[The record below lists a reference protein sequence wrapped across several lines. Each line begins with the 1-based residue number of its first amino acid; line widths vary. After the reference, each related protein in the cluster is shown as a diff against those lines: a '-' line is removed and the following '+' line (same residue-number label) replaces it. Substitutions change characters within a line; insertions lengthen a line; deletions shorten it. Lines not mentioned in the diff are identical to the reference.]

1 VELTLSR
8 TPAFAIN
15 RQVSS
20 LAADSIIAKGGFVR
34 AIAVLLAALHAV
46 LSITAVLE
54 KSPTFDEPTHLTAG
68 YSYWLKNDY
77 RLDPENGNWPARW
90 AALPLLLSRPSF
102 PENAAWKQGDV
113 GRVSERFLY
122 GSGNNSDRVVL
133 LGRSMMALI
142 GAGLCLLIF
151 FCSNRLFGAI
161 GGLISELLAVFDSNL
176 LAHSGL
182 VTVDVAA
189 AFFFTAA
196 IWSYF
201 QLLQSVNK
209 RWFIITALSW
219 SGLFL
224 AKMSAPAFLL
234 VALIL
239 ATLRVF
245 SGEPMTIRVIRFN
258 RQVAARWRKLI
269 LVIGLTGALVAVVV
283 VAIWASFAFRF
294 SPFAQNEP
302 AREVWNVQ
310 WQACLSD
317 GTALENM
324 VAFARD
330 HRLLPEAYLYGF
342 VFTSE
347 RAVNKNVLF
356 RPAFLDGEWSNTGFT
371 SFFPRAFLYKTPVP
385 LLLLLIT
392 AGVAGFLRWRNAWK
406 NNDRSA
412 IGRDLRRLS
421 PIWALVLV
429 YGTFSLTSYL
439 NIGHRHLLPIY
450 PAIFIASGACT
461 YFFRRQSG
469 KAVAIFAGAMLCWQI
484 IESSLL
490 RPDYL
495 TYFNQL
501 AGGPKNG
508 YKHLVDSSLDWGQD
522 LPALKTWLDQRPN
535 QSATGRLYLAYFG
548 TALPRYYGIEA
559 TGLPFDSSADKLPA
573 FEPGTYCISATTLQ
587 HVYSFEH
594 GKWTREYESAYRL
607 ALARTV
613 HHFDLAADDS
623 FANDVSLQRLR
634 FARLCAYLR
643 KREPTAN
650 VGNSILVFQLNQQEL
665 DQALY
670 GPPVELASN
679 L

>member
-1 VELTLSR
+1 MTLAR
-8 TPAFAIN
+8 TPSFAMN
-15 RQVSS
+15 RQDTARIV
-20 LAADSIIAKGGFVR
+20 DRIVAKGAFVTVI
-34 AIAVLLAALHAV
+34 AILLAALHAA
-46 LSITAVLE
+46 LAITAAIE

-90 AALPLLLSRPSF
+90 AALPLLLSRPTF

-113 GRVSERFLY
+113 GQVSERFLY
-122 GSGNNSDRVVL
+122 HSGNNSDRVVL
-133 LGRSMMALI
+133 LGRSMMAVV

-161 GGLISELLAVFDSNL
+161 GGLISELLAVFDPNL
-176 LAHSGL
+176 LAHSAL
-182 VTVDVAA
+182 ITADVTA

-196 IWSYF
+196 TWGYF

-209 RWFIITALSW
+209 RWFVITALSW

-234 VALIL
+234 VAVIL
-239 ATLRVF
+239 ATLPILSR
-245 SGEPMTIRVIRFN
+245 EPMTIRFTRFD
-258 RQVAARWRKLI
+258 RQVAARWRKLV
-269 LVIGLTGALVAVVV
+269 LVIGLTGALVAIVVA
-283 VAIWASFAFRF
+283 AIWASYAFRF

-302 AREVWNVQ
+302 ARRVWNAR

-317 GTALENM
+317 HTTLENM

-330 HRLLPEAYLYGF
+330 HHLLPEAYLYGF
-342 VFTSE
+342 AFT
-347 RAVNKNVLF
+347 NKSAMY

-371 SFFPRAFLYKTPVP
+371 SFFPRAFLYKTPIP

-392 AGVAGFLRWRNAWK
+392 AGIAGSLRWRNAWK
-406 NNDRSA
+406 NSGDGA

-429 YGTFSLTSYL
+429 YGIFSLTSHL

-450 PAIFIASGACT
+450 PAIFIACGACT
-461 YFFRRQSG
+461 YFFRAQSG
-469 KAVAIFAGAMLCWQI
+469 RAVAIFAGAMMCWQI

-495 TYFNQL
+495 TYFNQV

-508 YKHLVDSSLDWGQD
+508 HKHLVDSSVDWGQD
-522 LPALKTWLDQRPN
+522 LPALKSWLDQRLDT
-535 QSATGRLYLAYFG
+535 SATTRLYLAYFG
-548 TALPRYYGIEA
+548 TALPRWYGIEA
-559 TGLPFDSSADKLPA
+559 TPLPLDSSAQRLSPL
-573 FEPGTYCISATTLQ
+573 EPGIYCISATTLQ
-587 HVYSFEH
+587 QVYSFQH
-594 GKWTREYESAYRL
+594 GKWTDQYESAYRL
-607 ALARTV
+607 ALARTA
-613 HHFDLAADDS
+613 HHLDLATNDS
-623 FANDVSLQRLR
+623 VTNGESFQRLQ

-643 KREPTAN
+643 KREPIAN
-650 VGNSILVFQLNQQEL
+650 VGNSILVYQLNQREL

-670 GPPVELASN
+670 GPPAELAPS

>member
-1 VELTLSR
+1 MQLALAR
-8 TPAFAIN
+8 TPSFAIN
-15 RQVSS
+15 RQDAGGV
-20 LAADSIIAKGGFVR
+20 ANAIIAKGAFIRVI
-34 AIAVLLAALHAV
+34 AILLAALHAA
-46 LSITAVLE
+46 LAITAVVE
-54 KSPTFDEPTHLTAG
+54 KSPTFDEPTHLAAG

-77 RLDPENGNWPARW
+77 RLDPENGIWPARW
-90 AALPLLLSRPSF
+90 AALPLLLSHPSF

-122 GSGNNSDRVVL
+122 GSGNNADRLVL
-133 LGRSMMALI
+133 LGRSMMAVV
-142 GAGLCLLIF
+142 GASLCLLIF

-161 GGLISELLAVFDSNL
+161 GGLISELLAVFDPNL
-176 LAHSGL
+176 LAHSPL
-182 VTVDVAA
+182 ITVDVAA

-196 IWSYF
+196 SWSYF
-201 QLLQSVNK
+201 RLLQSVNK
-209 RWFIITALSW
+209 RWFFIAALSW

-234 VALIL
+234 VAVIL
-239 ATLRVF
+239 ATLEVL
-245 SGEPMTIRVIRFN
+245 SSEPMTIRVIRFN

-283 VAIWASFAFRF
+283 TAIWASYAFRF
-294 SPFAQNEP
+294 SPFSQNEP
-302 AREVWNVQ
+302 AREVWIAQ
-310 WQACLSD
+310 WQACLSH
-317 GTALENM
+317 GTALENV

-347 RAVNKNVLF
+347 RAVNKNKLS

-371 SFFPRAFLYKTPVP
+371 SFFPRAFLYKTALP

-406 NNDRSA
+406 NGGRSG
-412 IGRDLRRLS
+412 IGCDLRRLS

-429 YGTFSLTSYL
+429 YGTLSLTSYL

-450 PAIFIASGACT
+450 PPIFIACGACT
-461 YFFRRQSG
+461 YFFRPQSG

-484 IESSLL
+484 IESSQL

-522 LPALKTWLDQRPN
+522 LPALKTWLDQHPN
-535 QSATGRLYLAYFG
+535 QSTTGRLYLAYFG

-559 TGLPFDSSADKLPA
+559 TELPFDSSADKLPA
-573 FEPGTYCISATTLQ
+573 FEPGTYCISATILQ
-587 HVYSFEH
+587 HVYSLQH
-594 GKWTREYESAYRL
+594 GKWTREYESAYCL
-607 ALARTV
+607 ALAREV
-613 HHFDLAADDS
+613 HHFDLTASDS
-623 FANDVSLQRLR
+623 LVNSASLQRLR

-650 VGNSILVFQLNQQEL
+650 VGNSILVFQLNQREL

-670 GPPVELASN
+670 GPPVELASG

>member
-1 VELTLSR
+1 MTLAR
-8 TPAFAIN
+8 TPSFAMN
-15 RQVSS
+15 RQDAVRVVDRIF
-20 LAADSIIAKGGFVR
+20 AKRAFVTFIA
-34 AIAVLLAALHAV
+34 ILLAALHAA
-46 LSITAVLE
+46 LAITATIE

-133 LGRSMMALI
+133 LGRSMMAVV

-161 GGLISELLAVFDSNL
+161 GGLISELLAVFDPNL
-176 LAHSGL
+176 LAHSAL
-182 VTVDVAA
+182 VTVDVAT

-201 QLLQSVNK
+201 RLLQSANK
-209 RWFIITALSW
+209 PWFVITALSW

-234 VALIL
+234 VAVIL
-239 ATLRVF
+239 ATLRIL
-245 SGEPMTIRVIRFN
+245 SSESMTIRVIRFDG
-258 RQVAARWRKLI
+258 QVAARWRKLV
-269 LVIGLTGALVAVVV
+269 LVIGLTGALVAIVLT
-283 VAIWASFAFRF
+283 AIWASYAFRF
-294 SPFAQNEP
+294 SPFSRMEP
-302 AREVWNVQ
+302 AREVWNEQ
-310 WQACLSD
+310 WQACLSE

-371 SFFPRAFLYKTPVP
+371 SFFPRAFLYKTPIP

-392 AGVAGFLRWRNAWK
+392 AGVAGFLRWRDAWK
-406 NNDRSA
+406 NGDRSA

-450 PAIFIASGACT
+450 PAIFIACGACT
-461 YFFRRQSG
+461 YFFRSQSG
-469 KAVAIFAGAMLCWQI
+469 KAVAVFAGAMLCWQI

-522 LPALKTWLDQRPN
+522 LPALKTWLDQHPN

-587 HVYSFEH
+587 HVYSLAH

-607 ALARTV
+607 ALAREV
-613 HHFDLAADDS
+613 YHFDLTANDS
-623 FANDVSLQRLR
+623 FINSASLQRLR

-670 GPPVELASN
+670 GPPAELAPS